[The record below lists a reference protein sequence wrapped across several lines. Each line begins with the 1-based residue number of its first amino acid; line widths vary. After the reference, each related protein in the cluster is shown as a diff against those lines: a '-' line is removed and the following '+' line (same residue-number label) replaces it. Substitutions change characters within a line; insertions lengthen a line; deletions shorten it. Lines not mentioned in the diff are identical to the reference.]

1 MQMNS
6 NEEKPPYVSFE
17 LRAVEDRELSIKEGR
32 YIAKDVIFAQ
42 ITRPGSRDTHEE
54 EAEQWLL
61 KLAKRA
67 SDQIIPQAW
76 VAKFSAEL
84 EAFKKNET
92 LPETGTPIKGWQVI
106 SPAVQA
112 QIVKAGFRTVED
124 LASAPEVE
132 LVSIGMGGPTW
143 REKARAWIAEGK
155 EKGASAEKVAELT
168 QKVSELT
175 ALVERLVAENA
186 ALSKQTPKAVSLPNA
201 KAA

>member
-6 NEEKPPYVSFE
+6 NEEKPPYVVFE
-17 LRAVEDRELSIKEGR
+17 LRAVEDRNASVKEGR

-67 SDQIIPQAW
+67 ADGIIPQGW
-76 VAKFSAEL
+76 VSKFSTEL

-92 LPETGTPIKGWQVI
+92 LPEAGTPIKGWQII
-106 SPAVQA
+106 SPAVQT
-112 QIVKAGFRTVED
+112 QIIRAGFRTVED
-124 LASAPEVE
+124 LAAAPEVE

-155 EKGASAEKVAELT
+155 EKGASAEKVADLT
-168 QKVSELT
+168 QKVTDLT
-175 ALVERLVAENA
+175 ALVEKLVAENA
-186 ALSKQTPKAVSLPNA
+186 ALAKNAPKTNLLPA

>member
-6 NEEKPPYVSFE
+6 NEEKPPYVTFE
-17 LRAVEDRELSIKEGR
+17 VRAVEDRQRSVDEGR

-67 SDQIIPQAW
+67 SDGIIPQAW
-76 VAKFSAEL
+76 VAKFSTEL
-84 EAFKKNET
+84 AAFKNDET
-92 LPETGTPIKGWQVI
+92 LPESGTPIKGWQVI

-112 QIVKAGFRTVED
+112 QIIRAGFRTVED
-124 LASAPEVE
+124 LAAAPEVE
-132 LVSIGMGGPTW
+132 LISIGMGGPTF

-155 EKGASAEKVAELT
+155 EKGASAEKVASLT
-168 QKVSELT
+168 QKVTELT
-175 ALVERLVAENA
+175 ALVEKLVAENA
-186 ALSKQTPKAVSLPNA
+186 TLAKQAPKQTTLPA